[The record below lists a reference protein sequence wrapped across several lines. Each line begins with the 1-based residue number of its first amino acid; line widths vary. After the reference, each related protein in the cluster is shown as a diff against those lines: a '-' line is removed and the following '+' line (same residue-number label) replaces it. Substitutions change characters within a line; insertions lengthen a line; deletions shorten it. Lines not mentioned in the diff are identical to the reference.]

1 MATAI
6 FVDWTRGLDFTLG
19 DFCLM
24 LILIP
29 FGLLFVFWFL
39 VEVWEDKMGK
49 IYKNKNKIILSAR
62 KSAKMHKALIADNWP
77 S

>member
-1 MATAI
+1 
-6 FVDWTRGLDFTLG
+6 
-19 DFCLM
+19 M

-49 IYKNKNKIILSAR
+49 IYKNKNKIILSVR